1 VILDLIIHRWR
12 TALKYGSQSEV
23 GRVESILLK
32 HPRDTFIDQENV
44 DRQWKALNYTSPPI
58 CRKAIEEYDRFIELL
73 CQDIPEI
80 HYLPSDLNTSLDSI
94 YVHDP
99 VVITTAGAILCN
111 MGKAQRTGEP
121 KVFGEHL
128 GQLGIPILGSIGGD
142 GRLEGGDIVW
152 FDERTLAV
160 GEGYRTNAEG
170 IRQLKELTSG
180 LVDEF
185 IVVSLP
191 HWNGPGD
198 VLHLMSMISPIDRDI
213 AAVYS
218 RLMPVRFREWL
229 LDREMELIEIPDS
242 EYDSMACN
250 ILATAP
256 RRCVMLAGN
265 SITKRLLE
273 EAGAVVREYVG
284 DEISKKGAGGPTCL
298 TRPLR
303 RSS

>member
-1 VILDLIIHRWR
+1 
-12 TALKYGSQSEV
+12 LKYGSQSEV
-23 GRVESILLK
+23 GRVQSILLK
-32 HPRDTFIDQENV
+32 HPRDAFIDQENV
-44 DRQWKALNYTSPPI
+44 DRQWKTLNYISPPI
-58 CRKAIEEYDRFIELL
+58 YRKAIEEYDRFIELL
-73 CQDIPEI
+73 SRDIPGI
-80 HYLPSDLNTSLDSI
+80 HYLPSDSNTSLDSI

-111 MGKAQRTGEP
+111 MGKAQRTGES
-121 KVFGEHL
+121 KAFGEHL
-128 GQLGIPILGSIGGD
+128 GHIGIPILGSIKGG

-152 FDERTLAV
+152 FDERTLAI

-170 IRQLKELTSG
+170 IRQLKELTND

-185 IVVSLP
+185 IIVSLP
-191 HWNGPGD
+191 HWNGPDD
-198 VLHLMSMISPIDRDI
+198 VLHLMSMISPIDRDL

-229 LDREMELIEIPDS
+229 LARGIELIEVPNS

-265 SITKRLLE
+265 PITKRLLE
-273 EAGAVVREYVG
+273 EAGVVVREYVG

-298 TRPLR
+298 TRPLL